1 MPPRGIDTPG
11 KGRGFSESSQV
22 DVENLAI
29 ETPTASSLPRAQ
41 DQEYQDSE
49 GEDQSVTDGADGAD
63 GTYRESITS
72 NKPRI
77 TLQPCR
83 VLRSKA
89 TKQEPTQ
96 QGPPTPSQM
105 ETPNSRKRSGEKH
118 GDTAARPEKC
128 GKKPAVDPKIK
139 KYEKAFDEW
148 LEDYKSKTQ
157 SLETLRTKNQE
168 LHLENDSLKKDLK
181 QIQQDQKQVEASQ
194 KSDIAHLQSECS
206 KLRRNL
212 EAAFDAAKQYSGKY
226 TKVSDSDIAAGWGK
240 LCFNIRDIVSQC
252 LTNRPANECDEIE
265 TLLKRMKKFLP
276 LSQCNVASLRVAVL
290 RRSIW
295 YTIKSAVFSGMR
307 PIWYGEAGQTLTQI
321 LLIEGQRC
329 FNKPH
334 CLKMLS
340 QMKLRAIASLNDGP
354 QLDERAK
361 GATLI
366 LVEAAKSMLSPF
378 IQDSMMDQ
386 FEAKMNKLIM
396 DAVDLHTMMMSSKA
410 IYFQRWLGDDD
421 GAQFTPYNREM
432 MESMQSDVD
441 AYTCRYFVEFVEAP
455 ALIKYGNADGED
467 FEFHMILWKSSVIL
481 RELEAIP
488 NSDDGSMH
496 MAV

>member
-22 DVENLAI
+22 DVENPAT

-41 DQEYQDSE
+41 DQEEYQDSD
-49 GEDQSVTDGADGAD
+49 GEDQSVTDGADG
-63 GTYRESITS
+63 TYQESITS

-77 TLQPCR
+77 ILQPSRC
-83 VLRSKA
+83 LRSKA
-89 TKQEPTQ
+89 AKQAPTQ
-96 QGPPTPSQM
+96 QGLPTPSQI

-118 GDTAARPEKC
+118 DDATARPEKR

-157 SLETLRTKNQE
+157 SLETLKTKNQE
-168 LHLENDSLKKDLK
+168 LHRENDSLKKDLK
-181 QIQQDQKQVEASQ
+181 QLQQDQKRKEASQ
-194 KSDIAHLQSECS
+194 QSHIAQLQSECS
-206 KLRRNL
+206 KLRRKL
-212 EAAFDAAKQYSGKY
+212 EAAIDAAKQDSGKY

-240 LCFNIRDIVSQC
+240 LCYNIRDIVSQC

-265 TLLKRMKKFLP
+265 TLMKRMKKFLP

-295 YTIKSAVFSGMR
+295 YTIKSAVFSAMR

-340 QMKLRAIASLNDGP
+340 QMKFRAIAGLNDGP

-361 GATLI
+361 GATLM
-366 LVEAAKSMLSPF
+366 LVEAAKIMLSPF
-378 IQDSMMDQ
+378 IPDSMMDQ

-396 DAVDLHTMMMSSKA
+396 DAVDLQTMMMSSKA
-410 IYFQRWLGDDD
+410 IYFLRWLGDDD

-441 AYTCRYFVEFVEAP
+441 AYTSRYFVEFVEAP
-455 ALIKYGNADGED
+455 ALIKYGNADGEG

-481 RELEAIP
+481 RELEVIP